1 MMKCTELAKKG
12 NKSLVEI
19 MNTDTE
25 RIEKY
30 VVCSNFDNAKAY
42 GSKWDWGTYFDVN
55 SGDNPEEK
63 LEKAIRNLYEME
75 DNKREISYDR
85 MTDLAKAFLVQLRDY
100 VDNDEEFADVLKGED
115 ITENE
120 AEFFNVKDIVF
131 PKLFKI
137 VNVTLKREQYLTV
150 KVVMPE
156 DEDVCNAD
164 DYIENKYYLDDDPDI
179 ESEEWEW
186 DDYGIEEDKISKDE
200 FKSKYY
206 NETVW
211 NACDIDDM

>member
-12 NKSLVEI
+12 NRSLVEI

-55 SGDNPEEK
+55 NGDDPEDK
-63 LEKAIRNLYEME
+63 LEKAVRNLYGMDE
-75 DNKREISYDR
+75 DKREISYDR
-85 MTDLAKAFLVQLRDY
+85 MTDLAIAFVRQLRDY

-115 ITENE
+115 ITETE
-120 AEFFNVKDIVF
+120 AEFFGVKDIVF
-131 PKLFKI
+131 PKLYKV
-137 VNVTLKREQYLTV
+137 VNVTFKREQYVTV

-156 DEDVCNAD
+156 DEDVWGAD
-164 DYIENKYYLDDDPDI
+164 DYVENKDYLENDPDI
-179 ESEEWEW
+179 ESEDWEY
-186 DDYGIEEDKISKDE
+186 DDYGIEENEISKED
-200 FKSKYY
+200 FKRRYD

-211 NACDIDDM
+211 NADDIDDL

>member
-1 MMKCTELAKKG
+1 
-12 NKSLVEI
+12 
-19 MNTDTE
+19 
-25 RIEKY
+25 
-30 VVCSNFDNAKAY
+30 
-42 GSKWDWGTYFDVN
+42 
-55 SGDNPEEK
+55 
-63 LEKAIRNLYEME
+63 
-75 DNKREISYDR
+75 
-85 MTDLAKAFLVQLRDY
+85 
-100 VDNDEEFADVLKGED
+100 
-115 ITENE
+115 
-120 AEFFNVKDIVF
+120 
-131 PKLFKI
+131 
-137 VNVTLKREQYLTV
+137 
-150 KVVMPE
+150 MPE